1 MTGRSE
7 PRDAELLKWAAAEN
21 AGDAAPGWRERW
33 QNVVDALV
41 VRPGFRRWASG
52 FWLTRPLVRRRAG
65 ALFDLVAGFVYTQVL
80 LACVRL
86 DLFNQLAAGPDSAAR
101 LAQRHGLP
109 LRSMQRLL
117 DAAVAL
123 RLLRRRGGGRYGL
136 GALGAP
142 MVGNAALAAMVEHH
156 ATLYADLR
164 DPVAL
169 LRDEGAGS
177 AMAAYWP
184 YASYPEHQGRADVA
198 APGLPARQV
207 AEYSALMTASQPMVI
222 EELLAAYPL
231 SRHRVLLDVGGGEGR
246 FVAAAL
252 AEAPGLRAML
262 FDLPPVAELARTRL
276 AAQGLAGRVAVHGG
290 SFFDDALP
298 TGADVATLVRVL
310 FDHDDAHALAI
321 LRAVARALPPGGTLL
336 VAEPMADA
344 PGAHA
349 MGDAYFGLYLLAMGR
364 GQPRSAAALSA
375 LLRAAGFVDV
385 RALRT
390 RVPLQAGVLVAR
402 VDAHAVNAAAAAA
415 AADDRP
421 RQVKTY

>member
-1 MTGRSE
+1 MTGRIQPQENEGLTWPS
-7 PRDAELLKWAAAEN
+7 PAPAAP
-21 AGDAAPGWRERW
+21 DAAGWRERW
-33 QNVVDALV
+33 QGFVERLV

-52 FWLTRPLVRRRAG
+52 FWLTRPLVRQRAG
-65 ALFDLVAGFVYTQVL
+65 ELFDLVAGFVYTQVL

-123 RLLRRRGGGRYGL
+123 RLLQRRRGGRYGL

-142 MVGNAALAAMVEHH
+142 MVGNTALAAMVEHH

-184 YASYPEHQGRADVA
+184 YASYPERQGRADSAEAV
-198 APGLPARQV
+198 LPVRQV

-222 EELLAAYPL
+222 EELLDAYPL
-231 SRHRVLLDVGGGEGR
+231 GRHRVLLDVGGGEGR
-246 FVAAAL
+246 FVSAAL
-252 AEAPGLRAML
+252 AAAPRLRAML
-262 FDLPPVAELARTRL
+262 FDLPPVADLARARL
-276 AAQGLAGRVAVHGG
+276 GAQGLGGRVAVHGG
-290 SFFDDALP
+290 SFFDDRLP
-298 TGADVATLVRVL
+298 AGADVATLVRVL

-336 VAEPMADA
+336 VAEPMAEA

-349 MGDAYFGLYLLAMGR
+349 MGAAYFGFYLLAMGR
-364 GQPRSAAALSA
+364 GQPRSAQALTA
-375 LLRAAGFVDV
+375 LLQQAGFTEV

-402 VDAHAVNAAAAAA
+402 LDARAVNAAVAPNAP
-415 AADDRP
+415 DFVQD
-421 RQVKTY
+421 K

>member
-1 MTGRSE
+1 MAGHSGPHDGDRLRWPAPASE
-7 PRDAELLKWAAAEN
+7 GE
-21 AGDAAPGWRERW
+21 APEGWRERW
-33 QNVVDALV
+33 RGFVERLV

-65 ALFDLVAGFVYTQVL
+65 ELFDLVAGFVYSQVL

-86 DLFNQLAAGPDSAAR
+86 DLFNHLASGPDTAAR

-109 LRSMQRLL
+109 LRSTQRLL
-117 DAAVAL
+117 DAAVSL
-123 RLLRRRGGGRYGL
+123 RLMRRCGGGRYGL

-142 MVGNAALAAMVEHH
+142 MVANGALAAMVEHH

-184 YASYPEHQGRADVA
+184 YASYPERQGRDDSG
-198 APGLPARQV
+198 APVLPARAV

-222 EELLAAYPL
+222 EELLDAYPL
-231 SRHRVLLDVGGGEGR
+231 VRHRVLLDVGGGEGR
-246 FVAAAL
+246 FVGAAL
-252 AEAPGLRAML
+252 AAAPRLRALL

-276 AAQGLAGRVAVHGG
+276 AQQGLGGRVTVHGG

-321 LRAVARALPPGGTLL
+321 LQAVARALPPGGTLL

-349 MGDAYFGLYLLAMGR
+349 MGDAYFGFYLLAMGR
-364 GQPRSAAALSA
+364 GQPRRAEALAALV
-375 LLRAAGFVDV
+375 RQAGFVDV
-385 RALRT
+385 RPLRT

-402 VDAHAVNAAAAAA
+402 LGGQPVAPPAGATPSNGVQD
-415 AADDRP
+415 
-421 RQVKTY
+421 K

>member
-1 MTGRSE
+1 MSSREHLQGT
-7 PRDAELLKWAAAEN
+7 PREAELLRWSQPTRE
-21 AGDAAPGWRERW
+21 PLSMGWRDRV
-33 QNVVDALV
+33 QGAIDRLV
-41 VRPGFRRWASG
+41 VRPGFRRWAAG

-65 ALFDLVAGFVYTQVL
+65 ELFDLVAGFVYSQVL

-86 DLFNQLAAGPDSAAR
+86 DLFNHLADGPDTASR

-117 DAAVAL
+117 DAAVAV
-123 RLLRRRGGGRYGL
+123 RLLRRAGEGAAERYGL

-142 MVGNAALAAMVEHH
+142 MVGNTALAAMVQHH

-164 DPVAL
+164 DPLAL

-177 AMAAYWP
+177 GMSAYWP
-184 YASYPEHQGRADVA
+184 YASYGGVDETALPSRA
-198 APGLPARQV
+198 V

-222 EELLAAYPL
+222 EELLGAYSL
-231 SRHRVLLDVGGGEGR
+231 SRHRRLLDVGGGEGR
-246 FVAAAL
+246 FVTAAL
-252 AEAPGLRAML
+252 AEAPRLQAML
-262 FDLPPVAELARTRL
+262 FDLPPVADLARGRF
-276 AAQGLAGRVAVHGG
+276 AAQGLAGRVVVHGG

-310 FDHDDAHALAI
+310 FDHDDEHALAI
-321 LRAVARALPPGGTLL
+321 LRAVHRALPPGGTLL

-349 MGDAYFGLYLLAMGR
+349 MGDAYFGFYLLAMGR
-364 GQPRSAAALSA
+364 GRPRSAQQLSA
-375 LLRAAGFVDV
+375 LLSQAGFVGV

-390 RVPLQAGVLVAR
+390 RLPVQAGVLVAR
-402 VDAHAVNAAAAAA
+402 AGNASDA
-415 AADDRP
+415 
-421 RQVKTY
+421 

>member
-1 MTGRSE
+1 VPTRTQA
-7 PRDAELLKWAAAEN
+7 RDGERLPWPSGATPDLQ
-21 AGDAAPGWRERW
+21 APGWRERW
-33 QNVVDALV
+33 QQFVEGLV
-41 VRPGFRRWASG
+41 VRPRFRRWASG

-65 ALFDLVAGFVYTQVL
+65 ELFDIVAGFVYTQVL

-101 LAQRHGLP
+101 LAQRLGLP

-117 DAAVAL
+117 DAAVSL
-123 RLLRRRGGGRYGL
+123 RLLRRRSGGRYGL

-184 YASYPEHQGRADVA
+184 YASYPERQGRADGA
-198 APGLPARQV
+198 APVLPARQV

-222 EELLAAYPL
+222 EELLDAYPL
-231 SRHRVLLDVGGGEGR
+231 ARHRVLLDVGGGEGR

-252 AEAPGLRAML
+252 AAAPRLRAML
-262 FDLPPVAELARTRL
+262 FDLPPVADLATARL
-276 AAQGLAGRVAVHGG
+276 GAQGLGGRVAVHGG
-290 SFFDDALP
+290 SFFDDPLP
-298 TGADVATLVRVL
+298 EGADVATLVRVL

-321 LRAVARALPPGGTLL
+321 LRAVARALPAGGTLL

-349 MGDAYFGLYLLAMGR
+349 MGDAYFGFYLLAMGR
-364 GQPRSAAALSA
+364 GQPRSAQALTA
-375 LLRAAGFVDV
+375 LLQEAGFTDV

-402 VDAHAVNAAAAAA
+402 LGSGGPVTGVVPNGPPGAGA
-415 AADDRP
+415 
-421 RQVKTY
+421 Q

>member
-1 MTGRSE
+1 VAADGARAMTGRSE
-7 PRDAELLKWAAAEN
+7 PRDSELLRWSTPAPEPAAS
-21 AGDAAPGWRERW
+21 WRERW
-33 QNVVDALV
+33 LDRLDRLT
-41 VRPGFRRWASG
+41 VRPGFRRWAAG
-52 FWLTRPLVRRRAG
+52 FWLTRPFVRRRAG
-65 ALFDLVAGFVYTQVL
+65 QLFDLVAGFVYTQVL

-86 DLFNQLAAGPDSAAR
+86 DLFNQLAAGPDSAVR

-117 DAAVAL
+117 DAAVSL
-123 RLLRRRGGGRYGL
+123 RLLRRRRGGLYGL

-142 MVGNAALAAMVEHH
+142 MVGHGALAAMVEHH

-184 YASYPEHQGRADVA
+184 YASYPERQGRDEHV
-198 APGLPARQV
+198 LPARAV

-222 EELLAAYPL
+222 EELLDAYPL
-231 SRHRVLLDVGGGEGR
+231 ARHRCLLDVGGGEGR

-252 AEAPGLRAML
+252 ADAPGLRAML
-262 FDLPPVAELARTRL
+262 FDLPAVADLARTRL
-276 AAQGLAGRVAVHGG
+276 AGQGLSGRVAVHGG

-310 FDHDDAHALAI
+310 FDHDDEHALAI

-349 MGDAYFGLYLLAMGR
+349 MGDAYFGFYLLAMGR
-364 GQPRSAAALSA
+364 GRPRSAETLMALV
-375 LLRAAGFVDV
+375 RQAGFTDV

-390 RVPLQAGVLVAR
+390 RLPLQAGVLVAR
-402 VDAHAVNAAAAAA
+402 VDPQRVNDQAVAAAMNRVL
-415 AADDRP
+415 D
-421 RQVKTY
+421 K